1 MANNF
6 VVIGSEAVC
15 VAPDNAGVSH
25 NMVCRPRGHVTITPL
40 SVAQQNAFNLSQM
53 KAKVTANTTA
63 VKKVLLKAV
72 NKDNGKEYKLF
83 TLRNVKVDSCESLK
97 SVIKSQLQNDIID
110 DSFDVGFM
118 QSNSAVSFR
127 STEDLAEVWEQLRM
141 GKNIT
146 LWCDGMISMAP
157 NKKRKCPFAG
167 DDKEI
172 PDKKKSKRGTK
183 DTTRE
188 DQVEE
193 LLEAL
198 KAKHGKVHT
207 PMQFRI
213 WAEMIIGGIHASHD
227 EPPSTTMFSRSGSV
241 NVMKKSSSNA
251 VVQVVEKLAS
261 VLTPKSSNGP
271 AQSNSPAKIIENRSK
286 CYK

>member
-1 MANNF
+1 M
-6 VVIGSEAVC
+6 
-15 VAPDNAGVSH
+15 
-25 NMVCRPRGHVTITPL
+25 
-40 SVAQQNAFNLSQM
+40 
-53 KAKVTANTTA
+53 
-63 VKKVLLKAV
+63 
-72 NKDNGKEYKLF
+72 
-83 TLRNVKVDSCESLK
+83 KVDSCESLK
-97 SVIKSQLQNDIID
+97 SVIKLQLLNDIID
-110 DSFDVGFM
+110 DSFDVGFI

-141 GKNIT
+141 GT

-157 NKKRKCPFAG
+157 NKKRKCPSAG
-167 DDKEI
+167 DDEEI

-198 KAKHGKVHT
+198 KAKHGKIYT

-213 WAEMIIGGIHASHD
+213 WAEMIFGRIHASHD

-251 VVQVVEKLAS
+251 VVQVVEKLAN

-271 AQSNSPAKIIENRSK
+271 VQSNSPAKIIENRSE
-286 CYK
+286 CYKQLGELKNLNQSGILSDEKYSSEKEAIMLSLKSLK